1 MSTEILSLNEIVE
14 SQASKYITHNTALRQ
29 LEAQLVRVLSKT
41 TTAQPGSPANG
52 NTYIIPASA
61 TGTDWAGQD
70 GKIGHFYS
78 NAWVFYAPIEGQRLW
93 VNNENREVVY
103 EEGAWLD
110 APGSAVGLTVHDMAS
125 DADYTLTASQ
135 AFNRILKITDS
146 GVLLS
151 AARNIIVPAQ
161 VREFVFWN
169 ATAQSLTFKTSAGT
183 GMAVAAGAK
192 GHGFC
197 DGVNVEGV

>member
-1 MSTEILSLNEIVE
+1 MSTEILTLDELIE

-29 LEAQLVRVLSKT
+29 LEAKLVRVLSKT

-52 NTYIIPASA
+52 DTYIIPASA
-61 TGTDWAGQD
+61 TGVDWAGQD
-70 GKIGHFYS
+70 GKIGHYYSGAWFFYT
-78 NAWVFYAPIEGQRLW
+78 PIEGQRLW

-103 EEGAWLD
+103 EEAAWLD
-110 APGSAVGLTVHDMAS
+110 APGSAVGFSLHNMAS

-135 AFNRILKITDS
+135 AFNRIIKITDS

-151 AARNIIVPAQ
+151 AARNIIVPTQ

-183 GMAVAAGAK
+183 GTAVAAGAK